1 MPRPHSKG
9 VNQNLP
15 ASVSTLLG
23 ARVRVRYRAR
33 QIRPLPLPGQ
43 AVPSSPPGKDTRP
56 PAGRRARSRTLG
68 LQRSLRKDENPAGA
82 NVSSSYPL
90 SGGRANDGHVD
101 YLL

>member
-56 PAGRRARSRTLG
+56 PRWPTGTEQDLG
-68 LQRSLRKDENPAGA
+68 AAKKPQER
-82 NVSSSYPL
+82 
-90 SGGRANDGHVD
+90 
-101 YLL
+101 